1 MIDLLDPL
9 FAGFL
14 RLATANTRMEE
25 NLVPT
30 VPCCEIPRLSAV
42 TQTRNRSVLLSN
54 SSDKCKTEHPKLQ
67 SATFFL

>member
-14 RLATANTRMEE
+14 RLAIANTRMEE

-30 VPCCEIPRLSAV
+30 VPWCEIPRLSAV

-54 SSDKCKTEHPKLQ
+54 SSDKCKTEYPKLQ